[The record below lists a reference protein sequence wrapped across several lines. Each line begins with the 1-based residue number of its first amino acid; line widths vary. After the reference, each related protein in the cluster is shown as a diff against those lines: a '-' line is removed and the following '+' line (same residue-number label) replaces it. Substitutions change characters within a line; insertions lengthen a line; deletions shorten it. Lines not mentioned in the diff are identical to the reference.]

1 MAFVLVVGCWGLI
14 VVHDGAVMV
23 SDEVLKAVVPS
34 QDGDSDEKKSGQDD
48 SAVVDQYKKII
59 REQVRSTLFENKF
72 FSPLNTMHQSFV
84 VHHMP
89 LWPMMHH
96 YTPHHTTTV
105 LRPFFWDHPGEPV
118 PKENFWTLWGKGR
131 LTEANTPTIQLGAT
145 PSGLTSADLCHPIFF
160 TGRMPFLPPNQQCQ
174 STEGNDASLHSWIKR
189 LTSLS
194 IYSITDNRAWKVKVS
209 QCEGSNAFSISLV
222 QCFNALGWVIGRD
235 PSCIKKNLC

>member
-1 MAFVLVVGCWGLI
+1 VELGCNQLPACGLDIVMAFVLVVGCWGLI

-89 LWPMMHH
+89 L
-96 YTPHHTTTV
+96 
-105 LRPFFWDHPGEPV
+105 
-118 PKENFWTLWGKGR
+118 
-131 LTEANTPTIQLGAT
+131 
-145 PSGLTSADLCHPIFF
+145 
-160 TGRMPFLPPNQQCQ
+160 
-174 STEGNDASLHSWIKR
+174 
-189 LTSLS
+189 
-194 IYSITDNRAWKVKVS
+194 
-209 QCEGSNAFSISLV
+209 
-222 QCFNALGWVIGRD
+222 
-235 PSCIKKNLC
+235 